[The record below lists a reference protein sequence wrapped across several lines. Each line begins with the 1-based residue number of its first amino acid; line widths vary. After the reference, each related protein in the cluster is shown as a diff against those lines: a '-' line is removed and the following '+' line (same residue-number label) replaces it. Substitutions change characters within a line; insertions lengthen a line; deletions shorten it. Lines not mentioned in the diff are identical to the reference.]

1 MLIIVSPV
9 VRLIGIY
16 ANPFHY
22 TLYSK
27 RACLTILYTASA
39 LMDIYN
45 HLSICYNVKYMTNE
59 PRLTKQPGTS
69 DEKPPEVSGA
79 KVLMLTALD
88 TTWRAFV
95 PTIGGLF
102 LGIGIDKWLGIVP
115 FGTISCMIL
124 GFVLSAVLIA
134 RQLISVKRSQKK

>member
-1 MLIIVSPV
+1 
-9 VRLIGIY
+9 
-16 ANPFHY
+16 
-22 TLYSK
+22 
-27 RACLTILYTASA
+27 
-39 LMDIYN
+39 
-45 HLSICYNVKYMTNE
+45 MTKT

-102 LGIGIDKWLGIVP
+102 LGVGIDKWFGIIP
-115 FGTISCMIL
+115 IGTISCMIL
-124 GFVLSAVLIA
+124 GFVLSTVLIA

>member
-1 MLIIVSPV
+1 
-9 VRLIGIY
+9 
-16 ANPFHY
+16 
-22 TLYSK
+22 
-27 RACLTILYTASA
+27 
-39 LMDIYN
+39 MDIYN
-45 HLSICYNVKYMTNE
+45 HASICYNVKYMTKTS
-59 PRLTKQPGTS
+59 RLTNQPGTS
-69 DEKPPEVSGA
+69 SEKPTEVSGA

-115 FGTISCMIL
+115 FGTIGCMVL

-134 RQLISVKRSQKK
+134 RQLISVKRSKTN